1 MGEREQE
8 TTEKRK
14 RTEKKRK
21 RVRCHAARWLGYCR
35 IDDSLLLWSDGR
47 DEWMVENGSAALGM
61 NFEKEQNEA
70 SRLSQARR
78 IKASRLIFSF

>member
-1 MGEREQE
+1 
-8 TTEKRK
+8 
-14 RTEKKRK
+14 
-21 RVRCHAARWLGYCR
+21 
-35 IDDSLLLWSDGR
+35 
-47 DEWMVENGSAALGM
+47 MVENGSAALGM